1 MIFLLLTF
9 NFQSLRLAFT
19 VLLTIPAVLCGVAL
33 MLFVTGT
40 TLNVQSFMG
49 AIMAIGFRT
58 VPSYIEYF
66 TVKKILVQVLD
77 STQGGAIT
85 LAEVRRGFDRRSSA
99 DYIESVSPNDIELQ
113 KNGNQI
119 TLSASWTKTLHLVGN
134 VSLLLEFEATA
145 TR

>member
-1 MIFLLLTF
+1 MLE
-9 NFQSLRLAFT
+9 NAGVARLARGEACHLQT
-19 VLLTIPAVLCGVAL
+19 AHPR
-33 MLFVTGT
+33 
-40 TLNVQSFMG
+40 SD
-49 AIMAIGFRT
+49 
-58 VPSYIEYF
+58 VP
-66 TVKKILVQVLD
+66 LPHLP
-77 STQGGAIT
+77 T

-113 KNGNQI
+113 KIGNQI